1 MSREENGQPRWR
13 PAVPTML
20 VVASV
25 LVALV
30 AVSALIF
37 VLFRETVGP
46 GEVLRDFAER
56 LAEEDCPGSYELLD
70 DSVGAS
76 IPEEEWCEAV
86 PDLAAALPPDFEIE
100 RVILEGTGA
109 RVEVSGAETTTGAWF
124 LTREGGSWTVKG
136 AGAAIGFPA

>member
-46 GEVLRDFAER
+46 GEVLRDFAEA
-56 LAEEDCPGSYELLD
+56 LAEDDCPGSYQLLD
-70 DSVGAS
+70 AGVRAS
-76 IPEEEWCEAV
+76 IPEDEWCEEV
-86 PDLAAALPPDFEIE
+86 PRLADALPRDFEID

-109 RVEVSGAETTTGAWF
+109 RVEVSGTGTSTGAWF
-124 LTREGGSWTVKG
+124 LTRDDSSWVVKG
-136 AGAAIGFPA
+136 AGAAVGFPS